1 MAGRLDVSSVVIE
14 ETALTL
20 CAQRLLFAG
29 RPILFRTNAPKIA
42 RCARDFFPKAD
53 NSNLHSAQAATITI
67 YAQGTDVSYESAPWF
82 RARGHFAAGRFTLAD
97 SFWFNL
103 RTREVHGTC
112 SLSLADDGM
121 RWRAHIFPALLGILS
136 ATIDV
141 TPVHAACLARGKQ
154 GLLLA
159 GQSGTG
165 KSTLTVAMAKRGY
178 ALLSDGWTY
187 LSSAGMRTGEADVEA
202 WGVPVPVKL
211 LPDASRFF
219 PELLDFIPHKSLNG
233 EIAYEVSPDE
243 CFGVSRLQRC
253 PVTVVAL
260 LERAKK
266 QGSSIVPISAGEAIH
281 QLAKEVEPLQGSLA
295 PCYERQID
303 LVRRLGDVSCY
314 RVSFNSPP
322 DKVAEALDNTL
333 ANMSH

>member
-1 MAGRLDVSSVVIE
+1 VSSVVIG
-14 ETALTL
+14 ETTLTL

-42 RCARDFFPKAD
+42 RYARDFFAQTD
-53 NSNLHSAQAATITI
+53 DSNLPSAQALATITI
-67 YAQGTDVSYESAPWF
+67 YARETDEPCESAPSF
-82 RARGHFAAGRFTLAD
+82 RGRGHFAAGRFTLAD

-112 SLSLADDGM
+112 PLSLADDRM

-141 TPVHAACLARGKQ
+141 APVHAACLARGKH

-159 GQSGTG
+159 GQSGAG

-178 ALLSDGWTY
+178 ALLSDDWTY
-187 LSSAGMRTGEADVEA
+187 LSATGARTNKEEGVEA
-202 WGVPVPVKL
+202 WGIPVPVKL

-219 PELLDFIPHKSLNG
+219 PELLDYLPQQSLNG
-233 EIAYEVSPDE
+233 EIAYEVSPGQ
-243 CFGVSRLQRC
+243 CFGVSRVLRC

-260 LERAKK
+260 LERRKK
-266 QGSSIVPISAGEAIH
+266 PGSRIVPITANEAIH
-281 QLAKEVEPLQGSLA
+281 HLAREVEPLGGSLA
-295 PCYERQID
+295 RCYEMQID
-303 LVRRLGDVSCY
+303 LIRRLGNASCY
-314 RVSFNSPP
+314 RVSFNNPP
-322 DKVAEALDNTL
+322 DNVAEVLDDTL
-333 ANMSH
+333 TNLS

>member
-103 RTREVHGTC
+103 RTREVCGTC
-112 SLSLADDGM
+112 SLSLADDRT
-121 RWRAHIFPALLGILS
+121 RWRSHIFPALLGILS
-136 ATIDV
+136 ATIDI
-141 TPVHAACLARGKQ
+141 TPVHAACLTRGQQ
-154 GLLLA
+154 GVLLA
-159 GQSGTG
+159 GRSGTG

-178 ALLSDGWTY
+178 ALLSDDWTY
-187 LSSAGMRTGEADVEA
+187 LSATGTQTEEAEIEA
-202 WGVPVPVKL
+202 WGIPVPIKL
-211 LPDASRFF
+211 LPDASNFF
-219 PELLDFIPHKSLNG
+219 PELLDYLPERSLNG
-233 EIAYEVSPDE
+233 EIAYEVAPDQ
-243 CFGVSRLQRC
+243 CFGVSRVLRC
-253 PVTVVAL
+253 SVKAVAF
-260 LERAKK
+260 LERTKK
-266 QGSSIVPISAGEAIH
+266 PGSSIVPISAGEAIH
-281 QLAKEVEPLQGSLA
+281 HLAKEVEPLQGSLA

-303 LVRRLGDVSCY
+303 LIRRLGNISCY

-322 DKVAEALDNTL
+322 SNVAEALDNTL
-333 ANMSH
+333 ANMS

>member
-1 MAGRLDVSSVVIE
+1 MSSVVIG

-42 RCARDFFPKAD
+42 RYARDFFPETHD
-53 NSNLHSAQAATITI
+53 SNLDSAKTLATITV
-67 YAQGTDVSYESAPWF
+67 YARETDESCESAPWF

-103 RTREVHGTC
+103 RTREVRGTC
-112 SLSLADDGM
+112 SLSLAEDRM

-141 TPVHAACLARGKQ
+141 APVHAACLARDNHGV
-154 GLLLA
+154 LLA
-159 GQSGTG
+159 GQSGAG

-178 ALLSDGWTY
+178 ALLSDDWTY
-187 LSSAGMRTGEADVEA
+187 LAAAGMRTDEAAIEA
-202 WGVPVPVKL
+202 WGIPVPVKL
-211 LPDASRFF
+211 LPDASNFF
-219 PELLDFIPHKSLNG
+219 PELLEYLPQRSLNG
-233 EIAYEVSPDE
+233 EIAYEVSPDQ
-243 CFGVSRLQRC
+243 CFGVSRVLRC
-253 PVTVVAL
+253 PVKVVAL
-260 LERAKK
+260 LERAKEP
-266 QGSSIVPISAGEAIH
+266 GSRIVPISAGEAIH
-281 QLAKEVEPLQGSLA
+281 HLAREVEPLRGSLA

-303 LVRRLGDVSCY
+303 LIRRLGNVSCY

-322 DKVAEALDNTL
+322 DNVAEALDNAL
-333 ANMSH
+333 ASMS